1 MLPRFTFLYLG
12 NTEWLEVR
20 MADFLK
26 KTKNTKQIQTLEESD
41 SMWELLNYTLP
52 LIIWVYVRWR
62 IQSSLMSYILTR

>member
-12 NTEWLEVR
+12 NTEWLEIR

-26 KTKNTKQIQTLEESD
+26 KTKNTKQIQTPEESD

-52 LIIWVYVRWR
+52 LIIWVYF
-62 IQSSLMSYILTR
+62 

>member
-12 NTEWLEVR
+12 NTEWLEIR

-52 LIIWVYVRWR
+52 LIICVYVRWR
-62 IQSSLMSYILTR
+62 IQSSLMSYILIG

>member
-12 NTEWLEVR
+12 NTEWLEIR

>member
-1 MLPRFTFLYLG
+1 MLPKFTFLYLG

-20 MADFLK
+20 MSDFLK